1 MESLITKPIH
11 DHFGVEV
18 SGIDLNDVT
27 ADHLYPEI
35 RSLFEHHSLLLFRQ
49 QDISEPLHIHLAQLF
64 GPIENRDAMAENK
77 DIPFE
82 IPRVSNK
89 RADGSLLKETDLR
102 LLDLKANMLWHTD
115 STFLP
120 IPALVN
126 ILIARVLPS
135 SGGATE
141 FASMRR
147 GWFDMPQ
154 DLKHHFQGRGL
165 WHRLSHSR
173 ARIDPE
179 LAATHTMTRWP
190 DRCWNS
196 LWCNPVTGEDALYI
210 ASHAFAIDGRDSPD
224 QGASIIDDAIAFMT
238 TPDRVY
244 AHQWQE
250 GDVLLWDERAVLH
263 RGTAWPYE
271 EQRSLDSIC
280 VSASDADGLASMH
293 LNP

>member
-1 MESLITKPIH
+1 MEIETKPLH
-11 DHFGVEV
+11 DFFGVEV
-18 SGIDLNDVT
+18 CGINLSEVT
-27 ADHLYPEI
+27 SEHLFPEL
-35 RSLFEHHSLLLFRQ
+35 RSLFEHHSMLLFREQ
-49 QDISEPLHIHLAQLF
+49 NFDEENHIRLAKLF
-64 GPIENRDAMAENK
+64 GTLENRDAMAENK

-89 RADGSLLKETDLR
+89 RADGTLMTESDLR
-102 LLDLKANMLWHTD
+102 LLDLQANMLWHTD

-126 ILIARVLPS
+126 ILTARVVPS

-141 FASMRR
+141 FASTRR
-147 GWFDMPQ
+147 GWADMP
-154 DLKHHFQGRGL
+154 DHLKQHFEGAGL

-190 DRCWNS
+190 DRCWKA
-196 LWCNPVTGEDALYI
+196 LWPNPVTGEASLYI
-210 ASHAFAIDGRDSPD
+210 ASHAFAIDGHDSPD
-224 QGASIIDDAIAFMT
+224 QGASLIDDAISFMT

-244 AHQWQE
+244 AHQWVV

-263 RGTAWPYE
+263 RGTPWPYE
-271 EQRSLDSIC
+271 EHRALDSIC
-280 VSASDADGLASMH
+280 VSVSEEDGLSAMRV
-293 LNP
+293 